1 MKRYNSSDLKFANQD
16 LRNRSFQRRNLIGAD
31 FSGADIRGCD
41 FTNALLQDANFK
53 QVKAGQT
60 FTFLIITIFV
70 AVVVAIA
77 TFHAISQILFN
88 VLGITPEESTWIYTL
103 TFFLTLGIVTVA
115 SVVRAITDS
124 KLIIKRIATTVSGAV
139 TGVLLVLFYSGITTM
154 QNHPQIELKT
164 LAFAAGL
171 IGFLGFYF
179 PRGLVAVAVGVAG
192 TVAAYG
198 FAFLLAAVAF
208 AHLSTLHLVWGLVW
222 GSLCVGAIALV
233 MLSLVQNV
241 KEITGC
247 FATSFRGADL
257 TNAIFEN
264 AKLGNT
270 DFSKAVGYRNCD

>member
-1 MKRYNSSDLKFANQD
+1 MKRYNSSDLNFANQD

-41 FTNALLQDANFK
+41 FSKALLREANFK
-53 QVKAGQT
+53 EVKAGQT
-60 FTFLIITIFV
+60 LTHLIITIIV

-88 VLGITPEESTWIYTL
+88 VLGVTPEEPAWFYSLI
-103 TFFLTLGIVTVA
+103 FLFALGIVTVA
-115 SVVRAITDS
+115 SAVRVINYT
-124 KLIIKRIATTVSGAV
+124 KIFIKRVATTLSGA
-139 TGVLLVLFYSGITTM
+139 LLGALLAVFYSGMTTIEN
-154 QNHPQIELKT
+154 QPQDGIKT
-164 LAFAAGL
+164 LILSAVITGL
-171 IGFLGFYF
+171 LGFCF
-179 PRGLVAVAVGVAG
+179 PRGLAGVAIGVGG

-233 MLSLVQNV
+233 MLFLVENV
-241 KEITGC
+241 KEITRC
-247 FATSFRGADL
+247 FATSFRSADL
-257 TNAIFEN
+257 TNANFEN

-270 DFSKAVGYRNCD
+270 DFSKAVGYRN

>member
-1 MKRYNSSDLKFANQD
+1 MKRYNSSSLNFANQD
-16 LRNRSFQRRNLIGAD
+16 LRNRSFQKRNLIGAD

-41 FTNALLQDANFK
+41 FSNALLRGANFK

-60 FTFLIITIFV
+60 HIHLIITIIF

-88 VLGITPEESTWIYTL
+88 VLGVTPEEPTWFYTI
-103 TFFLTLGIVTVA
+103 TFFGILGIITVA
-115 SVVRAITDS
+115 SAVRVIYDT
-124 KLIIKRIATTVSGAV
+124 KLLINRIATMVSGS
-139 TGVLLVLFYSGITTM
+139 VLSALLTLFYRGITTI
-154 QNHPQIELKT
+154 QNHPEVGIKT
-164 LAFAAGL
+164 LILSA
-171 IGFLGFYF
+171 IITGFIGFYF
-179 PRGLVAVAVGVAG
+179 PRGLAGVAVGVAG

-198 FAFLLAAVAF
+198 FAFLLAAVTF
-208 AHLSTLHLVWGLVW
+208 AYLSTLHLVWGLVW

-233 MLSLVQNV
+233 MFSLLHNV
-241 KEITGC
+241 REITSC

-257 TNAIFEN
+257 TNANFEN